1 MFKVLALGVETRSS
15 LTYLDSDYHVS
26 VLFWYSLTHAKSV
39 SLVEENSAVCVEYQD
54 IAKCTVG
61 ILLSFKRQAV
71 RKKPLKWAKKN
82 TKCSVRVISFLHCLQ
97 TFTTLIIIQK
107 KFLSIEI

>member
-26 VLFWYSLTHAKSV
+26 ILFWYSLTRAKSV
-39 SLVEENSAVCVEYQD
+39 SLVEENLSVCVKYQD
-54 IAKCTVG
+54 VAKCTVG

-71 RKKPLKWAKKN
+71 RKTVKNFKMGKK
-82 TKCSVRVISFLHCLQ
+82 KY
-97 TFTTLIIIQK
+97 
-107 KFLSIEI
+107 